1 VLDESPK
8 RGPKLAFIETGCGFL
23 FAENHGWQWAKS
35 FCFIAFDPGRLLF
48 LPKWLLP
55 NFNFHTMHNLEAR
68 GVVFDPG
75 KLGPGQSIPQEKS
88 LVRIYAWRV
97 AIPVAFKLVVL
108 RLMFDPGGLWN
119 LSVGEEDKGAIAE
132 VGGVKA
138 LVDLIFK
145 WSTGG
150 DGVLERAAGALANLA
165 VDDKCSIEVAL
176 VGDVHALLMAA

>member
-1 VLDESPK
+1 
-8 RGPKLAFIETGCGFL
+8 
-23 FAENHGWQWAKS
+23 
-35 FCFIAFDPGRLLF
+35 
-48 LPKWLLP
+48 
-55 NFNFHTMHNLEAR
+55 
-68 GVVFDPG
+68 
-75 KLGPGQSIPQEKS
+75 
-88 LVRIYAWRV
+88 
-97 AIPVAFKLVVL
+97 
-108 RLMFDPGGLWN
+108 MFDPGGLWN

-176 VGDVHALLMAA
+176 VGDVHALLMLAQNCKFEGVQEQVQVARALANLAAHGDSNSNNLAVGQKAGGLEALVQLTHSPHEGVR